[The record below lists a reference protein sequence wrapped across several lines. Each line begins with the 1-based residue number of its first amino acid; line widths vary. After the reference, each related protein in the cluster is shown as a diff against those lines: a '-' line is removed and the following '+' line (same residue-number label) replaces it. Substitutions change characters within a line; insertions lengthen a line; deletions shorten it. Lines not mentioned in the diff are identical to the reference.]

1 MTVPTLLCVDDDPF
15 RRKGFNILLTPLG
28 YKVVVAESGFEAIN
42 FLSRSLDS
50 IAAVVVDYEMAAFS
64 GNEVAANI
72 KLFRP
77 ELPVVIMSGCCS
89 VVQDASQFL
98 DAGVLKEPRAAELI
112 AYLLAQ
118 HLTTASYDSH
128 RATPLRSWLRMCR

>member
-15 RRKGFNILLTPLG
+15 WGKEFKILLAPLG

-42 FLSRSLDS
+42 FLSLCLDS

-89 VVQDASQFL
+89 MVQDASHFL
-98 DAGVLKEPRAAELI
+98 DAGVLTEPLAAELI
-112 AYLLAQ
+112 DYLLAQ
-118 HLTTASYDSH
+118 HLTTATYD
-128 RATPLRSWLRMCR
+128 RNRGTRLAVG